1 MARITLYLSFILL
14 LGPAPAEAMSIRTS
28 VSLLA
33 WSSNGNNAL
42 LQEDRDGPE
51 GGGALAYLI
60 VSTRPVGV
68 VRAVVSSDFSP
79 GGGSTP
85 QVIGVQAC
93 KEALAR
99 LAAGIKRAKFAGIS
113 VRPGGC
119 EKKRRHGMIKVA
131 HDVSAGSVR
140 TMIGQGKRVIVDGKT
155 ELWIHKGKVLIGS
168 PPRKVHAGEA
178 PETLAVYRAS
188 KGHPLLVLRK
198 NEQGGTRLEGLYR
211 PDKKAPARFKKVK
224 LPSGKG
230 L

>member
-1 MARITLYLSFILL
+1 MARITLYASLILL
-14 LGPAPAEAMSIRTS
+14 LGPAPAEAMSIRTT

-42 LQEDRDGPE
+42 LQEVLDGPE

-60 VSTRPVGV
+60 VSIRPVGV

-79 GGGSTP
+79 GDGSTP
-85 QVIGVQAC
+85 QAIGVQAC
-93 KEALAR
+93 KEALVR

-113 VRPGGC
+113 IRPGGC
-119 EKKRRHGMIKVA
+119 EKKLRHGMVKVA
-131 HDVSAGSVR
+131 HDVSAGSARLV
-140 TMIGQGKRVIVDGKT
+140 GQGKRVIVDGKT
-155 ELWIHKGKVLIGS
+155 ELWIHKGKVLLGS

-198 NEQGGTRLEGLYR
+198 NERGETRLEGLYR